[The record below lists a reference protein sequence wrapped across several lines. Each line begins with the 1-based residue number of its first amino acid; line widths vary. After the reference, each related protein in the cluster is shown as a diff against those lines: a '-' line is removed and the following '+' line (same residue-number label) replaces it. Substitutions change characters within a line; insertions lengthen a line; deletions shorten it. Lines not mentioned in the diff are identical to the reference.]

1 MTNKNRSIYTFSA
14 TRSTITQSAWAG
26 ALVFYVLLVFFKGYL
41 YGNSDHIDLLSYV
54 QYLMDQRLYP
64 SDFFVQQIAQHFP
77 NERSFLA
84 MLLASTGR
92 HLAWVCFLAHAFF
105 GVLLIVGLFRLAQRY
120 IAEKALV
127 WLALFLLLFPL
138 SFFTLGGND
147 LIYNLFVNSNPAK
160 ACGAWA
166 LLFFLQKRYRNYTI
180 LAILSTFFHPMVGL
194 QVFVLTVMAYAINA
208 FKNGVPWQKSMLL
221 GMLVYACTAGLFIV
235 SIFYNYQSQPISG
248 ALLTEIIG
256 FRLPHHFIPSRFGLL
271 NYLLLVPLFIAG
283 MLYFFR
289 RDKLVFYLFLSSL
302 VPAVAYI
309 IGVESLHWS
318 VLFTTQWFKTTIWIK
333 AFSVFALVAMLGK
346 YVPRILLQWYKK
358 GSVPVAIIG
367 ALCLIVLMLRYP
379 EGLVGK
385 RVYHFP
391 FSKYALTDEM
401 DIMQQI
407 RQKLPNDV
415 LFVQPGSISTLKFFG
430 ARSSYVDV
438 KAVVHQQQGFK
449 EWYRRVQ
456 QVYGLNAS
464 NRDHSKMLFYQ
475 ADDQFYACTTEHFS
489 ALKKEG
495 VTHILTLQTHDL
507 DFPII
512 FKNNTY
518 IVYQIQ

>member
-1 MTNKNRSIYTFSA
+1 
-14 TRSTITQSAWAG
+14 
-26 ALVFYVLLVFFKGYL
+26 
-41 YGNSDHIDLLSYV
+41 
-54 QYLMDQRLYP
+54 
-64 SDFFVQQIAQHFP
+64 
-77 NERSFLA
+77 
-84 MLLASTGR
+84 
-92 HLAWVCFLAHAFF
+92 
-105 GVLLIVGLFRLAQRY
+105 
-120 IAEKALV
+120 
-127 WLALFLLLFPL
+127 
-138 SFFTLGGND
+138 
-147 LIYNLFVNSNPAK
+147 
-160 ACGAWA
+160 
-166 LLFFLQKRYRNYTI
+166 
-180 LAILSTFFHPMVGL
+180 
-194 QVFVLTVMAYAINA
+194 
-208 FKNGVPWQKSMLL
+208 
-221 GMLVYACTAGLFIV
+221 
-235 SIFYNYQSQPISG
+235 
-248 ALLTEIIG
+248 
-256 FRLPHHFIPSRFGLL
+256 
-271 NYLLLVPLFIAG
+271 
-283 MLYFFR
+283 
-289 RDKLVFYLFLSSL
+289 
-302 VPAVAYI
+302 
-309 IGVESLHWS
+309 
-318 VLFTTQWFKTTIWIK
+318 
-333 AFSVFALVAMLGK
+333 
-346 YVPRILLQWYKK
+346 
-358 GSVPVAIIG
+358 
-367 ALCLIVLMLRYP
+367 MLRYP

-415 LFVQPGSISTLKFFG
+415 LFVQPGSISTLKFLG